1 MVKQY
6 VQDLRREFAG
16 YNAGKLSKD
25 LVAGITVTAVSLPL
39 ALAFGVSS
47 GADAAAGLIT
57 AIFSAFI
64 ISILSGASYQISG
77 PTGSMAAV
85 LFSVAAGYGM
95 QGIFVVTLMA
105 GVIRVLC
112 GIFKIGRLVTIIPAP
127 VIAGFTSGIAIIIA
141 LGQVDNFFGTY
152 SEGTTV
158 LAKMASYFSL
168 GFHPDWQAVVIG
180 LFVIAVMVFWP
191 KKWPVPS
198 SLASLVLVLLLNA
211 VLKWDVAVVGDI
223 PRTLLPEQRL
233 DLTAMDLNMMG
244 KLIGPSISVAAL
256 GMIETLLCGASAGS
270 MTGER
275 LNADR
280 ELVAQ
285 GIGNIIVPFFGG
297 VPATA
302 ALARTSMAI
311 RSGQKTRLTGVF
323 SAVGLLICM
332 FLLSGVMSKIPMAA
346 LAGVLMVTAWRM
358 NDWGVIRHLF
368 SHKMR
373 GGMIIFLLTPI
384 CTVVFD
390 LSIAILA
397 GVAFSCIS
405 FVLKSVDNLE
415 IVISEVDPLRLAN
428 ANGEYSQRHKNV
440 RVVYISGA
448 LFFGNSHTLEEKL
461 STIGSEVDAVILS
474 VRGVPT
480 VTSSAILV
488 LQEFS
493 IRRRDMGC
501 TVCFAGTQ
509 PAVRQ
514 ALLHGGLAE
523 TLPENAFFW
532 GADEALASLK

>member
-6 VQDLRREFAG
+6 VQDLRREFSG
-16 YNAGKLSKD
+16 YNVSKMSKD

-95 QGIFVVTLMA
+95 QGIFLVTLMA

-141 LGQVDNFFGTY
+141 LGQVDNFFGTC
-152 SEGTTV
+152 SEGTTAI
-158 LAKMASYFSL
+158 AKIASYFSL
-168 GFHPDWQAVVIG
+168 GFHPDWQTVLIG

-191 KKWPVPS
+191 KKWAFPS
-198 SLASLVLVLLLNA
+198 SLASLILVLVLNA
-211 VLKWDVAVVGDI
+211 FLKWDVAVVGDI
-223 PRTLLPEQRL
+223 PRTLMPEQRL
-233 DLTAMDLNMMG
+233 NLAAIDFAVLPQ
-244 KLIGPSISVAAL
+244 LIGPSISVAAL

-323 SAVGLLICM
+323 SAFGLLICM
-332 FLLSGVMSKIPMAA
+332 FLLSGIMSKIPMAA

-368 SHKMR
+368 SHKMK

-384 CTVVFD
+384 CTVIFD

-415 IVISEVDPLRLAN
+415 VVVSEVDPMRLAQ
-428 ANGEYSQRHKNV
+428 AHGEYSPRHKNV
-440 RVVYISGA
+440 RVVYISGS
-448 LFFGNSHTLEEKL
+448 LFFGNSHALMEKL
-461 STIGSEVDAVILS
+461 EAIDQTVDALILS
-474 VRGVPT
+474 IRGVPT
-480 VTSSAILV
+480 VTSSAILS
-488 LQEFS
+488 LQEFCAKC
-493 IRRRDMGC
+493 RDNGRA
-501 TVCFAGTQ
+501 VCFAGAQ
-509 PAVRQ
+509 PAVKN
-514 ALLHGGLAE
+514 ALLQGGLDEA
-523 TLPENAFFW
+523 LPENSFFW